1 MRCLLLVERL
11 FPFSIMAVMTAK
23 LDMLCNMTYELLS
36 YPAVVGTECK
46 IEFVTEKEGET
57 WRGDFHVL

>member
-23 LDMLCNMTYELLS
+23 LDMLYNMTYELLS
-36 YPAVVGTECK
+36 YPAVVGTECN